1 MSDSDTDGDHDT
13 RLVEGWQG
21 RFYEDFAVG
30 DVYKHP
36 YGRTVTETD
45 NVWFTKVTMNANPM
59 HFNEPYAAG
68 VRRAARRRDVRLSP
82 SG

>member
-1 MSDSDTDGDHDT
+1 MGDDDSGSNADTGR

-21 RFYEDFAVG
+21 RYFEDFRVG

-45 NVWFTKVTMNANPM
+45 NVWFTNLTMNVN
-59 HFNEPYAAG
+59 
-68 VRRAARRRDVRLSP
+68 
-82 SG
+82 